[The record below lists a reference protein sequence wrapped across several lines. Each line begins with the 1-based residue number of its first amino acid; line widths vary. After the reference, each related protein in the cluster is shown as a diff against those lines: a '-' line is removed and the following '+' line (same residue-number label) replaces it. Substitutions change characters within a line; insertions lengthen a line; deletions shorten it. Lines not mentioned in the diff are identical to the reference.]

1 MRHWNVKGLN
11 NAYAESIIR
20 KAISGSISTT
30 HVAAR
35 LGIAK
40 QCVNKPNKCKD
51 CIEKVRHRSRSRKE
65 SLGEFFRSAHPCNHG
80 FGDRHGDGLALL
92 KT

>member
-1 MRHWNVKGLN
+1 MKGLN
-11 NAYAESIIR
+11 NAYVESIIR

-51 CIEKVRHRSRSRKE
+51 CIEKVRHRSRSKE
-65 SLGEFFRSAHPCNHG
+65 GESRRVLQIGASMQPWLWGPAW
-80 FGDRHGDGLALL
+80 R
-92 KT
+92 